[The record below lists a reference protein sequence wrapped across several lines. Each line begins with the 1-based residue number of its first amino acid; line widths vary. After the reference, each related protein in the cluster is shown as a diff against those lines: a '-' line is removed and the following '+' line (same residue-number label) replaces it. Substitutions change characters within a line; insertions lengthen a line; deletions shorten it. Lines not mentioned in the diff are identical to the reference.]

1 VIRHTLREWDYLPVG
16 DEPGAISRRHADDL
30 MLVAR
35 RSGLGGA
42 DGETVL
48 VNGHRRLRAQQVV
61 GVLAGGGVTLEILPK
76 IDGLNE
82 GEVRRQLVHM
92 LARVFD
98 LKVSSGVLTELS
110 WQQHDLLEVV
120 IRLFC
125 EQLFQAV
132 HRGLPRRYVGHE
144 DDLPMLRGRLDVQRQ
159 FTILA
164 ARPQKLASRFDDL
177 SADTPLNQIM
187 KAAVLRLRRV
197 ARSPE
202 NQRRLAELAL
212 AFADV
217 TTVPVGMLPWRLV
230 VIDRTNAAWALLLAL
245 AKFLL
250 GERFQTTSG
259 GDAVGFSLLFEMNT
273 LFEEFVGRTLR
284 RALSGTG
291 LTVELQGPRG
301 HVLIDEGGARR
312 FATKPDI
319 VVRDGADVVL
329 VIDTKWKR
337 LKGALDDPKHGVSQA
352 DVYQMMAYS
361 RVYRCERVVLLYP
374 HHQGLQKP
382 SGVVAAHRV
391 SGSDVRLSV
400 RAVSLANLDGLGGQL
415 SALVHDE
422 LAATAPGQ
430 LIAQ

>member
-1 VIRHTLREWDYLPVG
+1 MIRHTLREWDYLPVG
-16 DEPGAISRRHADDL
+16 DDAGAISRQDADDL
-30 MLVAR
+30 MLVAQ
-35 RSGLGGA
+35 RSRLGGA

-61 GVLAGGGVTLEILPK
+61 GVLAGGAATLEILPK

-98 LKVSSGVLTELS
+98 LKVAGGALTDLS
-110 WQQHDLLEVV
+110 WQQHDLLEIV

-132 HRGLPRRYVGHE
+132 HRGLPRCYVGHE

-164 ARPQKLASRFDDL
+164 ARPQRLASRFDDL
-177 SADTPLNQIM
+177 SADIPLNQIM
-187 KAAVLRLRRV
+187 KAAVLRLRGV
-197 ARSPE
+197 ARSSE

-217 TTVPVGMLPWRLV
+217 TTVPVSMLPWRLV
-230 VIDRTNAAWALLLAL
+230 VIDRTNAAWGSLLAL
-245 AKFLL
+245 AKLLL

-259 GDAVGFSLLFEMNT
+259 GDARGFSLLFEMNT
-273 LFEEFVGRTLR
+273 LFEEFIGRTLR
-284 RALSGTG
+284 RALSGSG
-291 LTVELQGPRG
+291 LSVELQGPRDY
-301 HVLIDEGGARR
+301 VLIDEEGTRR

-319 VVRDGADVVL
+319 VVRNGRDIAL
-329 VIDTKWKR
+329 IIDTKWKR
-337 LKGALDDPKHGVSQA
+337 LKGAVDDPKHGVSQS

-361 RVYRCERVVLLYP
+361 RVYRCNRMVLLYP
-374 HHQGLQKP
+374 HHRELQKP
-382 SGVVAAHRV
+382 AGAIAAHRV
-391 SGSDVRLSV
+391 TGSDARLGIRSV
-400 RAVSLANLDGLGGQL
+400 ALMNLETL
-415 SALVHDE
+415 SAQLLGLVEEELSIEGLDE
-422 LAATAPGQ
+422 DR
-430 LIAQ
+430 IA